1 MIKLKLLT
9 LCLWIVNKSFSQSV
23 TIQNSL
29 LCFDSITGSKI
40 VNDLVNMEKTIVL
53 QKDTIKQKN
62 EFIVL
67 QKEIIK
73 QKTKKIWNRN
83 FIIAGENILI
93 LALLGI
99 FIYI

>member
-1 MIKLKLLT
+1 
-9 LCLWIVNKSFSQSV
+9 
-23 TIQNSL
+23 
-29 LCFDSITGSKI
+29 
-40 VNDLVNMEKTIVL
+40 MEKTIVL